1 MNITINSNTYEA
13 KEGERLLDVGRKN
26 HEHIGFFCGGNAIC
40 QTCYVR
46 VLEGAD
52 LLSPLSDT
60 EKAMLSDNLIK
71 EGTRMACMT
80 TVEKPGKITVVSA
93 VEEVR
98 QMFETNPLQLV
109 DYAGKMGREALV
121 KFPDTMRLQATRN
134 FDLLQLV
141 GDVIQGIGSAITMI
155 IRAFQLPVAPLTA
168 CECGDTSHGRLA
180 SLHDGC
186 CNGKPPHVPDGD
198 KKTATSATAP
208 IAA

>member
-1 MNITINSNTYEA
+1 MNITINSKDYEA
-13 KEGERLLDVGRKN
+13 KEGERLLDVSRRN
-26 HEHIGFFCGGNAIC
+26 HAHIGFFCGGNAIC

-52 LLSPLSDT
+52 LLSPISDT
-60 EKAMLSDNLIK
+60 EKALLSDNLIQ
-71 EGTRMACMT
+71 EGIRMACLT

-93 VEEVR
+93 VEEIR

-121 KFPDTMRLQATRN
+121 KFPDTMQLQATRK
-134 FDLLQLV
+134 FDLLQLIN
-141 GDVIQGIGSAITMI
+141 DVIQGIGSAFTMI
-155 IRAFQLPVAPLTA
+155 LRAFQLPVAPLTA
-168 CECGDTSHGRLA
+168 CECGDTSHGLLT

-198 KKTATSATAP
+198 KKSTGVTATS